1 MDFRFLCCMIFSFLG
16 TGSMA
21 SGVTQTPRNR
31 IIQTGMRTVLE
42 CSQTKDHEQMFWYRQ
57 DPGQG
62 LQLIY
67 YSIDINDFTPA
78 EISDGYKVSRKEKP
92 KFSLSIEAA
101 TLNQTALYFCASS
114 MYTVIMRH
122 LLASQ
127 KDRQM
132 GG

>member
-1 MDFRFLCCMIFSFLG
+1 
-16 TGSMA
+16 
-21 SGVTQTPRNR
+21 
-31 IIQTGMRTVLE
+31 MRTVLE

-132 GG
+132 GGRFAQKSTEPPCMWMWDLEL